1 MSDNAISVLVKDD
14 PATVA
19 PALTPDDSGEK
30 ALRQAKAAARL
41 EEAKGLQLMGA
52 KVLKIRIS
60 VLAKI
65 GEQIAKLG
73 VKHLGYGYLASAN
86 ENADNALA
94 ECDKFIAGFIANSK
108 GVDPD
113 VIVTLMQLK
122 RDFNKQIIEV
132 GENHIRADRNI
143 GVAPTGNNLMMPF
156 PAGQSV
162 TVSVN
167 PSAIGQIENGN
178 PKA

>member
-1 MSDNAISVLVKDD
+1 MSDNAISVPVKDN
-14 PATVA
+14 AA
-19 PALTPDDSGEK
+19 PVGPSMKLEAGEEK
-30 ALRQAKAAARL
+30 TLKQARAAQRL
-41 EEAKGLQLMGA
+41 EEAQGLQLVGA

-60 VLAKI
+60 VLAKA

-86 ENADNALA
+86 DNADNALA
-94 ECDKFIAGFIANSK
+94 ECDKLIAGLLANGG

-113 VIVTLMQLK
+113 VIVSLMQLK
-122 RDFNKQIIEV
+122 LGFNKQIIEV
-132 GENHIRADRNI
+132 GENHLRADRNI